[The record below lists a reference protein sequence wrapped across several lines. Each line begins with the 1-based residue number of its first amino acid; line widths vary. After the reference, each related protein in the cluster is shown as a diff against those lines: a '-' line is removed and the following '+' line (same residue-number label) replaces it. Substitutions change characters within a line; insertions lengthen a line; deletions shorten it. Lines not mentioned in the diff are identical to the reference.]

1 MNLKNRVQL
10 IGNLGGNPEIREFK
24 SDKKLAKF
32 SVATVN
38 IYKKDGKI
46 VKDTQWHSVIVWDNL
61 AEIAKLNLRT
71 GTEVVIDGRLVR
83 RSYKTKTGEKRFVSE
98 VIAERMLFRNRNKVA
113 VQTEINFDSKR
124 A

>member
-24 SDKKLAKF
+24 SNKKFAKF

-38 IYKKDGKI
+38 IYKKEGKI
-46 VKDTQWHSVIVWDNL
+46 VKDTQWHTVIVWDNL